1 MPAGLLGNMQVQS
14 DEKVPLAAQPMPPAS
29 AAARRETASGMADET
44 ESSALQITLAT
55 AILPPYLSTR
65 SSLVSPLSPS
75 AATMASSSTTAAHVS
90 PNDLTKLLTTIH
102 KSVSTLSDS
111 VRAFEKDVSQS
122 ASSDPTENPF
132 AYPDGI
138 SLLTVKNEAMLD
150 YLHHIV
156 ALSIA
161 KISGRSLASAS
172 GASSASQSNAS
183 ASTDLVQN
191 MVKLRLML
199 EKLRPLENRLK
210 YQMDKLLRAAADA
223 DKEVMLGRAAPA
235 SDVNGKSRSK
245 RRTGDDDDDASDDDL
260 AFRPNPSAFMQ
271 DKARALSKPSKS
283 NDHRSR
289 SNRDSDSDSDSD
301 DQGGKTAVYRPPK
314 LVPMSYD
321 PDARSNKKDPRFA
334 DKPSSITRN
343 SALLSDLTAS
353 MSANPYEASSGGVG
367 VGGRGRL
374 ASNTSARAK
383 ALARMDEFEEENF
396 TRLVMSKKDARK
408 RRRDEADVALGG
420 AGLSSGRDG
429 SRRIGGGMEEEFGDL
444 LRGAGLDGRNGKK
457 AKKAQ
462 QAYDTLRASSKA
474 GSTLQRSKSSS
485 APSPVPQGAKSNK
498 FRSQV
503 NRQARR

>member
-1 MPAGLLGNMQVQS
+1 
-14 DEKVPLAAQPMPPAS
+14 
-29 AAARRETASGMADET
+29 
-44 ESSALQITLAT
+44 
-55 AILPPYLSTR
+55 
-65 SSLVSPLSPS
+65 
-75 AATMASSSTTAAHVS
+75 MASSSTTAAHVS

-191 MVKLRLML
+191 TIKLRLML

-374 ASNTSARAK
+374 ASNASARAK

-429 SRRIGGGMEEEFGDL
+429 RRRIGGGMEEEFGDL

>member
-1 MPAGLLGNMQVQS
+1 
-14 DEKVPLAAQPMPPAS
+14 
-29 AAARRETASGMADET
+29 
-44 ESSALQITLAT
+44 
-55 AILPPYLSTR
+55 
-65 SSLVSPLSPS
+65 
-75 AATMASSSTTAAHVS
+75 MASSSTTAAHVA

-183 ASTDLVQN
+183 ASTDLVSN
-191 MVKLRLML
+191 TIKLRLML

-429 SRRIGGGMEEEFGDL
+429 RRRIGGGMEKSLATSSEAQVSTAATAKRPKRHSKPTTLSAPPAKPAPPYSDPSPAPHPRLFPRAQSPTSSAAKSIAKLADS
-444 LRGAGLDGRNGKK
+444 LRSSLHYNPMLVTDTETNSGLCLTATVPHPPRPDRRRP
-457 AKKAQ
+457 
-462 QAYDTLRASSKA
+462 DSS
-474 GSTLQRSKSSS
+474 STQKTRPRTCPLVPATPPSQPPGLQR
-485 APSPVPQGAKSNK
+485 
-498 FRSQV
+498 
-503 NRQARR
+503 

>member
-1 MPAGLLGNMQVQS
+1 
-14 DEKVPLAAQPMPPAS
+14 
-29 AAARRETASGMADET
+29 
-44 ESSALQITLAT
+44 
-55 AILPPYLSTR
+55 
-65 SSLVSPLSPS
+65 
-75 AATMASSSTTAAHVS
+75 
-90 PNDLTKLLTTIH
+90 
-102 KSVSTLSDS
+102 
-111 VRAFEKDVSQS
+111 
-122 ASSDPTENPF
+122 
-132 AYPDGI
+132 
-138 SLLTVKNEAMLD
+138 
-150 YLHHIV
+150 
-156 ALSIA
+156 
-161 KISGRSLASAS
+161 
-172 GASSASQSNAS
+172 
-183 ASTDLVQN
+183 

-223 DKEVMLGRAAPA
+223 EKEVMLGRAAPA

-289 SNRDSDSDSDSD
+289 SNR
-301 DQGGKTAVYRPPK
+301 GLRFRLG
-314 LVPMSYD
+314 
-321 PDARSNKKDPRFA
+321 RSGRQDRRV
-334 DKPSSITRN
+334 PSSQ
-343 SALLSDLTAS
+343 
-353 MSANPYEASSGGVG
+353 
-367 VGGRGRL
+367 
-374 ASNTSARAK
+374 ARAHVVRSRR
-383 ALARMDEFEEENF
+383 ALQQEGSTLRRQAFVHHTQLGASVRPH
-396 TRLVMSKKDARK
+396 RQHVRKPKDARK

-429 SRRIGGGMEEEFGDL
+429 RRRIGGGMEEEFGDL